1 LENIQQDDRLTI
13 KQSAARIGVSEN
25 TIRNYLM
32 RGELHGERIGARI
45 IRIRKSDLDAL
56 FTPFVG
62 GEFGVWAK

>member
-1 LENIQQDDRLTI
+1 LENIKQEERLSI
-13 KQSAARIGVSEN
+13 RQSAELLGVSEN
-25 TIRNYLM
+25 TIRNYLI
-32 RGELHGERIGARI
+32 RGELHAERIGKRI

>member
-1 LENIQQDDRLTI
+1 MENNNQDDRVSI
-13 KQSAARIGVSEN
+13 SQAAKLVGVHEN
-25 TIRNYLM
+25 TIRNLLI
-32 RGELHGERIGARI
+32 RGELHGERIGKRI

>member
-1 LENIQQDDRLTI
+1 MENYKQDFWLSTE
-13 KQSAARIGVSEN
+13 QAAQEIGVHKN
-25 TIRNYLM
+25 TIYNLLN
-32 RGELHGERIGARI
+32 RGELHGERIGKRI

>member
-1 LENIQQDDRLTI
+1 MENIKQEERLSI
-13 KQSAARIGVSEN
+13 RQSAELLGVSEN
-25 TIRNYLM
+25 TIRNYLI
-32 RGELHGERIGARI
+32 RGELHGERIGKRI

>member
-1 LENIQQDDRLTI
+1 MENINQDDRVSI
-13 KQSAARIGVSEN
+13 NQAAEIVGVHPN
-25 TIRNYLM
+25 TIRNLLI
-32 RGELHGERIGARI
+32 RGELHGERIGKRI

>member
-1 LENIQQDDRLTI
+1 MDS
-13 KQSAARIGVSEN
+13 KQIEKRVSIAEAAELVGVHPN
-25 TIRNYLM
+25 TIRNLLI
-32 RGELHGERIGARI
+32 RGELDGERIGKRI

>member
-1 LENIQQDDRLTI
+1 LENINQDDRVSI
-13 KQSAARIGVSEN
+13 KRAAELVGVHEN
-25 TIRNYLM
+25 TIRNLLM
-32 RGELHGERIGARI
+32 RGELNAERIGKRI

>member
-1 LENIQQDDRLTI
+1 MENNNQDDRVSI
-13 KQSAARIGVSEN
+13 KQAAELVGVHEN
-25 TIRNYLM
+25 TIRNLLI
-32 RGELHGERIGARI
+32 RGELNGERIGKRI